1 MKKIKKYISDVNENI
16 AIKIS
21 NGMGTMWCAYTFFI
35 MSIIPWILQGI
46 PTDPVTA
53 IQYLSGAII
62 QLVSLPIII
71 VSSKILGKAAELRS
85 QKDHV
90 MIQKSFKELHEI
102 HLDLH
107 NKFDSN
113 IVEQQWIRE
122 KLEKI
127 EKMLMER
134 Q

>member
-1 MKKIKKYISDVNENI
+1 MKKIKKYIFDINEYV
-16 AIKIS
+16 AVKVS
-21 NGMGTMWCAYTFFI
+21 NSMSTMWCAYIFFI
-35 MSIIPWILQGI
+35 ISAIPLYLQGL
-46 PTDPVTA
+46 PTDPVAA

-62 QLVSLPIII
+62 QLVSLPIIM
-71 VSSKILGKAAELRS
+71 VSAKILGKSAESRS

-107 NKFDSN
+107 NKFESN
-113 IVEQQWIRE
+113 VAEQQWIRE

-127 EKMLMER
+127 EKLLMER
-134 Q
+134 P